1 MVAYAV
7 ARMIIGVIDLLVQ
20 LIGTEEVDQV
30 VHELLGLRGIK
41 VMEKEDMINI
51 FINMRCQLPF
61 PPDVLQIFN
70 VGVSPGIEH
79 ILVSQTPKNLVAS
92 QSCRPGRGRGQR
104 IHPGVSRRQTHIIP
118 CPNDYS
124 PCN

>member
-1 MVAYAV
+1 MEAYCSKHTYMIAYAV

-70 VGVSPGIEH
+70 VGVSPRIEH
-79 ILVSQTPKNLVAS
+79 IWSAKHPKTLLHLNPAGLGADGASGSSLGLVGDKPT
-92 QSCRPGRGRGQR
+92 
-104 IHPGVSRRQTHIIP
+104 
-118 CPNDYS
+118 
-124 PCN
+124 